1 MALVRFS
8 IEADTNDVEPDRI
21 IPKIDGEIFDE
32 PGEDSESSVGPKI
45 GHVHALLVLWNR
57 AANEGVSLYD
67 AMDCFSASAEEC
79 FAALYRED
87 GQEWSKA
94 VNELYDGDVPGMDAL
109 FIEEIQLEPK
119 YRGQGIGADIV
130 RELIS
135 TFASTGIAL
144 VACKPFPLQYLE
156 WKADDAEH
164 RKLRE
169 TPGFEEKR
177 IADFARVAQFWTELG
192 FRKLKDCDVFYTYA
206 PHLRVQPEIP
216 RVPRGRRRLQNKSVA
231 PRRK

>member
-1 MALVRFS
+1 
-8 IEADTNDVEPDRI
+8 
-21 IPKIDGEIFDE
+21 
-32 PGEDSESSVGPKI
+32 
-45 GHVHALLVLWNR
+45 
-57 AANEGVSLYD
+57 
-67 AMDCFSASAEEC
+67 MDCFSASAEEC

-87 GQEWSKA
+87 GQEWSQA

-144 VACKPFPLQYLE
+144 VACKPFPLQYSD

-192 FRKLKDCDVFYTYA
+192 FLKLKDCDVHTYA
-206 PHLRVQPEIP
+206 PHLRVRPEIP

-231 PRRK
+231 PRRKCLGAKHERQQFQHRSSSLLKAREQVSFQFTPLNPVTVFADTVACDRATWAWLGEAIAAFD